1 MIPFFFYGFFDTLGD
16 NPQPTEDSLFGGVA
30 HFKKLHER
38 SVKARELNA
47 LEAIKP
53 SEPIEIPQEVKEII
67 SSVAKVN
74 KKESQ
79 LQKQLKAQLK
89 ALEIQLKQEYIDALK
104 IEAIKFYLAEQERQ
118 EEEEAIAMM
127 MIALV

>member
-1 MIPFFFYGFFDTLGD
+1 MIPFFFFGFFDTQGD
-16 NPQPTEDSLFGGVA
+16 SPPMEPSLFGGVA

-38 SVKARELNA
+38 SAKARELKA
-47 LEAIKP
+47 LEAVKP
-53 SEPIEIPQEVKEII
+53 SEPIEIPKEVKEII

>member
-1 MIPFFFYGFFDTLGD
+1 MIPFFFYGFFDTQGD
-16 NPQPTEDSLFGGVA
+16 SPPTEPSLFGGVA

-38 SVKARELNA
+38 SQKVRELNA
-47 LEAIKP
+47 LEAVKP

-67 SSVAKVN
+67 SNVAKTN
-74 KKESQ
+74 KREAE

-89 ALEIQLKQEYIDALK
+89 ALEIQLKQEYIEALK
-104 IEAIKFYLAEQERQ
+104 TEMIRQYLIMEQERQ

-127 MIALV
+127 MIAIV

>member
-1 MIPFFFYGFFDTLGD
+1 MIPFFFYGFFDTPGD
-16 NPQPTEDSLFGGVA
+16 NPPTEPSLFGGVA

-38 SVKARELNA
+38 SQKLRELEA
-47 LEAIKP
+47 LEANKP
-53 SEPIEIPQEVKEII
+53 QEVIDIPQEVKEII
-67 SSVAKVN
+67 SKVAKTD
-74 KKESQ
+74 KKEAQ

-104 IEAIKFYLAEQERQ
+104 VEAIKFYLAEQERQ

-127 MIALV
+127 MIALI

>member
-1 MIPFFFYGFFDTLGD
+1 MIPFFFFGFFDTQGD
-16 NPQPTEDSLFGGVA
+16 SPPTENLFGGVA
-30 HFKKLHER
+30 HFKKLHEI
-38 SVKARELNA
+38 SAKARELQA
-47 LEAIKP
+47 LEAVKP

-74 KKESQ
+74 KKEAQ